1 MKRIVALC
9 FVLSMT
15 LFACGSSDPT
25 SSGINALV
33 GPTWIYQGS
42 NSEAEVGLAHSLRF
56 HANNSY
62 EEYSSLGTVIARGQ
76 WSIAGNA
83 LTITSEN
90 GALALT
96 FMYRIEGN
104 TLTLRISEG
113 GITVEY
119 YFRKS

>member
-42 NSEAEVGLAHSLRF
+42 EVGLAYSLRF

-76 WSIAGNA
+76 WSIVGNA

-104 TLTLRISEG
+104 TLTLSISEE